1 MLNFSD
7 KRQLGSSAVEV
18 TQLGFGGAPLGD
30 LYAKLPESEAI
41 ATVHAAYEAGI
52 RLFDTAPLYGH
63 GLSEHRIGHVL
74 RQYPRDS
81 FVLSTKVGRSLKP
94 QNPHQINR
102 GQWSNTL
109 PFELIFDYS
118 YDGVM
123 RQMEYSLQR
132 LATNQIDILLIHDVD
147 VGTHGTETDR
157 RFKEAIE
164 GAYRAMDKLR
174 SEGAVKAIGCGLN
187 EWEMCQRFALAGDF
201 DCFLLAGRYTLLEQ
215 SALDKFLPLC
225 LEKNIGILLGGP
237 YNSGIL
243 ATGAIDGAK
252 YNYQSAP
259 PEILEKVRRI
269 KAVCDRHNVPLP
281 AAALQFPLGHP
292 AVSSIIPG
300 AISNREVK
308 QNIEMI
314 SIDIPPRFWQELK
327 ESGLLHL
334 DAPTPDNFGLPVP

>member
-1 MLNFSD
+1 MLNFND
-7 KRQLGSSAVEV
+7 KRQLGSSAIEV

-81 FVLSTKVGRSLKP
+81 FILSTKVGRFLKP
-94 QNPHQINR
+94 HDPHRLDR

-109 PFELIFDYS
+109 PFEVVFDYT

-123 RQMEYSLQR
+123 RQVEDSLQR
-132 LATNQIDILLIHDVD
+132 LATNQIDILLIHDAD
-147 VGTHGTETDR
+147 DGTFNQAMT
-157 RFKEAIE
+157 
-164 GAYRAMDKLR
+164 GAYRAIDKLR

-187 EWEMCQRFALAGDF
+187 EWEMCQRFALASDF

-215 SALDKFLPLC
+215 SALVRFLPLC
-225 LEKNIGILLGGP
+225 VEKNIGILLGGP

-243 ATGAIDGAK
+243 ATGAVSGAK
-252 YNYQSAP
+252 YNYKPAP
-259 PEILEKVRRI
+259 REILEKVRRI
-269 KAVCDRHNVPLP
+269 EAVCDRHNVPLR

-292 AVSSIIPG
+292 VVSSIIPG
-300 AISNREVK
+300 AVSEREVK
-308 QNIEMI
+308 QNIKMM
-314 SIDIPPRFWQELK
+314 SIDIPPELWQDLK
-327 ESGLLHL
+327 VSGLRHP
-334 DAPTPDNFGLPVP
+334 DAPTP